1 MIDTAPKQVYSKCE
15 FTMPE
20 NDLTSILQ
28 EWSAVFMR
36 RSMHDFL
43 RFARKSGLS
52 MVQMNVLTHIYY
64 GGECDIT
71 ALLETLEVSKAAA
84 GQLVERMEQQGLVE
98 RRPDPQDRRARIV
111 SLTAKGSQLV
121 LASIDARQSW
131 MNEVMAKVPEAQ
143 REVIAV
149 SLRALTRAAETLE
162 SIHSAG
168 DPG

>member
-1 MIDTAPKQVYSKCE
+1 
-15 FTMPE
+15 MPE
-20 NDLTSILQ
+20 NDLTLTLQ

-64 GGECDIT
+64 GGECDIS

-98 RRPDPQDRRARIV
+98 RRPDPQDRRARLV
-111 SLTAKGSQLV
+111 SLTEKGGELV
-121 LASIDARQSW
+121 IASIAARQSW

-143 REVIAV
+143 RAVITA
-149 SLRALTRAAETLE
+149 SLQTLTRAAESLE
-162 SIHSAG
+162 SPHVPGESA
-168 DPG
+168 